1 MRRVWISIL
10 LIGTLILT
18 ALPSASA
25 AVTAGSKC
33 SKVGVKQ
40 TQKGKVYTCIKLGK
54 KLYWNNGVK
63 VKTPTPTPTPNNI
76 TPTPGASSSLCKTT
90 LSTPVINVAPVALG
104 YLVSF
109 TQSENQNFGYIQIFE
124 AVSNA
129 ETAPKNGF
137 QEIMVSS
144 SNPVQVTI
152 GLKIDKRW
160 VIARLLDKNCGI
172 TGLSNV
178 VSVKP
183 FDPVSDAV
191 DTIPPSEVTITSAG
205 WVGNEIQIAYT
216 IPTDGG
222 KDFLIF
228 LTNGTKT
235 RFMSEFP
242 VGTGTNQTAKISKET
257 IESLFG
263 SGYPTS
269 FTGLIKSIDKAK
281 NISAGTLFTISQ
293 KPNSL
298 GGSKP

>member
-1 MRRVWISIL
+1 MKRIL
-10 LIGTLILT
+10 SGMLIGLSMLVV
-18 ALPSASA
+18 LPSVSNA

-33 SKVGVKQ
+33 SKAGIQQVY
-40 TQKGKVYTCIKLGK
+40 KGKVYTCIKLGK

-63 VKTPTPTPTPNNI
+63 VKTPTPTPTPNNV
-76 TPTPGASSSLCKTT
+76 TPTPSPSSSPCKTT
-90 LSTPVINVAPVALG
+90 LSTPVINVAPATLG

-144 SNPVQVTI
+144 SNPVQVTV

-160 VIARLLDKNCGI
+160 VIARLLDKNCGM
-172 TGLSNV
+172 TGLSNAA
-178 VSVKP
+178 SVKP
-183 FDPVSDAV
+183 FNPVADAV
-191 DTIPPSEVTITSAG
+191 DSIPPNEVTITSAG

-235 RFMSEFP
+235 RFISEFP
-242 VGTGTNQTAKISKET
+242 VGSGANQTAKISKVTLEG
-257 IESLFG
+257 LFG
-263 SGYPTS
+263 TEYPTS
-269 FTGLIKSIDKAK
+269 FTGLFKSIDKVK
-281 NISAGTLFTISQ
+281 NVSAGTAFSIGA
-293 KPNSL
+293 KGNDL